1 MLEPID
7 YKCMARALR
16 IARRGLCTTHPNP
29 RVGCVLVRNG
39 NIVGEGY
46 HARAGEAHAEV
57 RALEAAGEAARGAV
71 AYVTLEPCCHTGRTP
86 PCTNALIQAGVS
98 RVVAAMSDP
107 NPRVAGNGLKALAD
121 AGLTVDSG
129 ILQAQAESLNPGY
142 ISRMRYGRPWIRLK
156 SALSLDGRTAMASG
170 ESQWIT
176 GEDARRDVQLLRA
189 QSSAVMTGIGTIM
202 ADDPSLN
209 VRLRAS
215 DLQHVGEIRQPL
227 RIVLDTHLKIPP
239 DARVLNLPGD
249 CLIFTASK
257 DEVCIESL
265 LATGAEVHTV
275 SRDEQGLDLNE
286 IVAYLA
292 AREINELHVEA
303 GPAVGGA
310 LIEKRLINELVV
322 YVAPHLMGDGARGFA
337 HLPGVTA
344 MAQRVQ
350 LTIRD
355 VRFVGSDLRL
365 IAEFQNPS
373 AECNYNE
380 V

>member
-107 NPRVAGNGLKALAD
+107 NPRVAGNGFKALAD
-121 AGLTVDSG
+121 AGVSVDSG
-129 ILQAQAESLNPGY
+129 ILQVQAESLNPGY

-189 QSSAVMTGIGTIM
+189 QSSAVMTGIGTVM

-209 VRLRAS
+209 VRLHAS
-215 DLQHVGEIRQPL
+215 DLRHAGEIRQPL
-227 RIVLDTHLKIPP
+227 RIVLDTHLRIPP

-257 DEVCIESL
+257 D
-265 LATGAEVHTV
+265 
-275 SRDEQGLDLNE
+275 
-286 IVAYLA
+286 
-292 AREINELHVEA
+292 
-303 GPAVGGA
+303 AVRIGRLGG
-310 LIEKRLINELVV
+310 
-322 YVAPHLMGDGARGFA
+322 
-337 HLPGVTA
+337 
-344 MAQRVQ
+344 RVQ
-350 LTIRD
+350 EK
-355 VRFVGSDLRL
+355 SDDACAHGRIFRPLK
-365 IAEFQNPS
+365 
-373 AECNYNE
+373 
-380 V
+380 